1 MLEMRKLKGS
11 GNNYYAAYTV
21 NGRLMEPL
29 IGKKSDV
36 LTALASS
43 DADDVEHIVIT
54 DNVEVDANET
64 RASRCYFHTY

>member
-43 DADDVEHIVIT
+43 DADDVEHIIIN
-54 DNVEVDANET
+54 DVEVDKNEKS
-64 RASRCYFHTY
+64 ASRCHFHTY